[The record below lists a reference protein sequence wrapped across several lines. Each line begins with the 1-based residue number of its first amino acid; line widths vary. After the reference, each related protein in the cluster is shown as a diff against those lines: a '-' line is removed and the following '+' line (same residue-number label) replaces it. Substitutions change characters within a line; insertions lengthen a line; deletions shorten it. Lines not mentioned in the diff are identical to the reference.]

1 MLLRCKLPGLSF
13 VLVIF
18 LGLMLSACEKATESD
33 STKDVSAKTAVPIAK
48 PFKLV
53 RQFPPPTVSMK
64 LVQVSPNIYYVKGK
78 AGIATDNEGF
88 VSNAGFVVT
97 SEGVVVFDALG
108 TPALAESFLEK
119 IRSVTNKPI
128 KKLIVSHYHADHIYG
143 IQIFKQLGAEV
154 IAPKGSYDYLDAPI
168 ATERLDERRFSLSP
182 WVNDKTRLVSPDKI
196 IDKETRFSLG
206 GIEFVMSVLGKAHS
220 DGDMT
225 MYIPSEKVLF
235 SGDIIFEGRVP
246 YLGDSDTKQ
255 WLQTLNT
262 MQTGKLIALIPGH
275 GPAAKDPN
283 KAIAATRHYLA
294 YMREKMGK
302 AVEDFVDF
310 DDVYSATDW
319 SDFSKLPAFE
329 AANRKNA
336 YQVYLSME
344 SEALAAN

>member
-1 MLLRCKLPGLSF
+1 MLSRQTLKSLFIIP
-13 VLVIF
+13 VVI
-18 LGLMLSACEKATESD
+18 LGMLLSACDES
-33 STKDVSAKTAVPIAK
+33 SEPASSNKKSVTPAVK

-53 RQFPPPTVSMK
+53 RQFPAPTVPMK
-64 LVQVSPNIYYVKGK
+64 LVQVSPHVYYVKGK

-97 SEGVVVFDALG
+97 PGGVVVFDALG

-119 IRSVTNKPI
+119 IRSVTDKPI
-128 KKLIVSHYHADHIYG
+128 KKLVMSHYHADHIYG
-143 IQIFKQLGAEV
+143 IQIFKQLGAVV
-154 IAPKGSYDYLDAPI
+154 IAPRGSHDYLDAPI

-182 WVNDKTRLVSPDKI
+182 WVNDKTRLVAPDVI
-196 IDKETRFSLG
+196 IDKETRFKLG
-206 GIEFVMSVLGKAHS
+206 GVEFVISVLGKAHS

-255 WLQTLNT
+255 WLQTLDS
-262 MQTGKLIALIPGH
+262 MRTGKLVALIPGH
-275 GPAAKDPN
+275 GPAATDPN
-283 KAIAATRHYLA
+283 KAITATRHYLA
-294 YMREKMGK
+294 FMREKMGK
-302 AVEDFVDF
+302 AVDDFTDF
-310 DDVYSATDW
+310 DEAYAAVDW
-319 SDFSKLPAFE
+319 SDFSKLPAFK

-344 SEALAAN
+344 SEALANN